1 LKLANIMIDKL
12 RDDSLHVILVD
23 FGFAN
28 FYVDKD
34 GNHIDQSETV
44 ETFQGNLL
52 FASLEQLNFCKTSR
66 RDDMISLGY
75 LLMYLLNNNEMP
87 MMPSSFYD
95 MTSQDIIKRYK
106 KMHQFK

>member
-1 LKLANIMIDKL
+1 MINRTKDNG
-12 RDDSLHVILVD
+12 LHIVLVD

-28 FYVDKD
+28 FYVDKE

-66 RDDMISLGY
+66 RDDMVSLGY

-87 MMPSSFYD
+87 LMPTSFYE
-95 MTSQDIIKRYK
+95 MTGADIIKRYK
-106 KMHQFK
+106 KMH